1 MCIMA
6 LNMTSDFIA
15 ETSNIHSAVS
25 NIMKL
30 NSGMKLRSMSLK
42 YVVELDAV
50 DAAFKKDFSTVDIMQ
65 EQFYSNIFSQQT
77 SRK

>member
-30 NSGMKLRSMSLK
+30 NCGMKLRSISLK

-50 DAAFKKDFSTVDIMQ
+50 ERHLKKISPP
-65 EQFYSNIFSQQT
+65 
-77 SRK
+77 